1 MRYASP
7 AQAAQLARIDD
18 LHREAASQR
27 RGGGMSRKERG
38 GVAGFVLRRGRSDTA
53 RVSGLPQAGRRVDL
67 AGAAT
72 DA

>member
-27 RGGGMSRKERG
+27 RGGGMS
-38 GVAGFVLRRGRSDTA
+38 
-53 RVSGLPQAGRRVDL
+53 
-67 AGAAT
+67 
-72 DA
+72 